1 MNPRLIA
8 LSGPMKDRIVA
19 LTDNEITVGRES
31 SNHVHLTDLSVSRRH
46 CVFKNENGQVTLTD
60 LESFNGTSVNDV
72 PVKERL
78 LQHGDRIRIGDS
90 SFLFLARD
98 TEAAPLSVGVQV
110 EEAGHITHDTV
121 SLRKEDSVFLQP
133 DKIIAALPKSERLA
147 RDLNALLKIS
157 AVINSIRGVDRLQRQ
172 LIEMICTAV
181 PAEWAAIILPEEN
194 SEEFASVT
202 PWRRDGDAAQSIQV
216 SRTILRR
223 VLNEAVSLLSN
234 HVMENDGGESSE
246 SLVISRTRS
255 LMAVPITSREK
266 TLGVIYLATAD
277 PIVWFDE
284 DHLQFVTAVA
294 SVAGVAFENALH
306 VAWLEGE
313 NQRLQNEIVLSH
325 NIVGESQRIRSVLNF
340 IAKVAP
346 TDSTVL
352 IRGES
357 GTGKELAA
365 RAIHLNSPRAAKPFV
380 AINCAALTETLL
392 ESELF
397 GHEKGAFTGATSQ
410 KKGKFEVADGGTIFL
425 DEMGEMSLVL
435 QAKLLRVLQEQEF
448 ERVGGTRVIKVDVRL
463 IAATNRDLEAMIK
476 QGTFRQDL
484 YYRLNVVSLVMPPL
498 RERREDIPLLANY
511 FATKYAQ
518 KCKRPIHGI
527 SPEARAC
534 LKSYDWP
541 GNVRELEN
549 AVERAVVLGSSDLI
563 RPEDLPEVVL
573 ESEPEGA
580 VSINAAIGSYHET
593 IIETK
598 KQLILNAVEQADGN
612 ITEAAKL
619 LGVQG
624 NYLHRLISNLN
635 LRSAL
640 KKV

>member
-19 LTDNEITVGRES
+19 LTEAETTLGRES
-31 SNHVHLTDLSVSRRH
+31 SNQIHLADLAVSRRH
-46 CVFKNENGQVTLTD
+46 CVFKNESGQVTLLD
-60 LESFNGTSVNDV
+60 LDSFNGTSVNDV
-72 PVKERL
+72 PVKERM
-78 LQHGDRIRIGDS
+78 LQHGDRVRVGDS
-90 SFLFLARD
+90 TFLFLLREGE
-98 TEAAPLSVGVQV
+98 TAPLDSGVSV
-110 EEAGHITHDTV
+110 EEGVDVGFQTV
-121 SLRKEDSVFLQP
+121 RLRQEDALYLQP
-133 DKIIAALPKSERLA
+133 EKVIAAVPKSERLA

-157 AVINSIRGVDRLQRQ
+157 AAINSIRGIDELQRQ
-172 LIEMICTAV
+172 LLEMIGSAI
-181 PAEWAAIILPEEN
+181 PAEWGAIILFEEN
-194 SEEFASVT
+194 SEEPASLAG
-202 PWRRDGDAAQSIQV
+202 WRRDGDQQTQV

-223 VLNEAVSLLSN
+223 VLNEGVSLLSN
-234 HVMENDGGESSE
+234 NVLENTEGDSAE
-246 SLVISRTRS
+246 SLLITRTRS
-255 LMAVPITSREK
+255 LIAAPITLRGK
-266 TLGVIYLATAD
+266 TIGVIYLATSD

-284 DHLQFVTAVA
+284 DHLQFATAVA
-294 SVAGVAFENALH
+294 GLAGVALENARH

-313 NQRLQNEIVLSH
+313 NRRLQSEIALTH
-325 NIVGESQRIRSVLNF
+325 NIVGESARIRSALNF

-365 RAIHLNSPRAAKPFV
+365 RAIHFNSRRADKPFV

-397 GHEKGAFTGATSQ
+397 GHEKGAFTGATAQ

-425 DEMGEMSLVL
+425 DELGEMSMAL
-435 QAKLLRVLQEQEF
+435 QVKLLRALQEQEF
-448 ERVGGTRVIKVDVRL
+448 ERVGGVRTIKVNVRL

-476 QGTFRQDL
+476 QGAFRQDL
-484 YYRLNVVSLVMPPL
+484 YYRLNVVSMVMPPL

-511 FATKYAQ
+511 FATKYSQ
-518 KCKRPIHGI
+518 KCNRRILGI

-534 LKSYDWP
+534 LKAYDWP

-549 AVERAVVLGSSDLI
+549 AIERAIVLGSSDLI
-563 RPEDLPEVVL
+563 RPEDLPEAVL
-573 ESEPEGA
+573 EKEREGA
-580 VSINAAIGSYHET
+580 PSTDSSIGKYHET
-593 IIETK
+593 IKETK
-598 KQLILNAVEQADGN
+598 KGLILKAVEQAGGN
-612 ITEAAKL
+612 VTEAAKL
-619 LGVQG
+619 LGVQS

-640 KKV
+640 KK

>member
-19 LTDNEITVGRES
+19 LTEAETTLGRES
-31 SNHVHLTDLSVSRRH
+31 SNQIHLADLSVSRRH
-46 CVFKNENGQVTLTD
+46 CVFKNEGGQVTLLD
-60 LESFNGTSVNDV
+60 LDSFNGTSVNDV
-72 PVKERL
+72 PVKERM
-78 LQHGDRIRIGDS
+78 LQHGDRIRVGDS
-90 SFLFLARD
+90 TFLFLLREGE
-98 TEAAPLSVGVQV
+98 TAPLDSGVSV
-110 EEAGHITHDTV
+110 EEGLDVGFETV
-121 SLRKEDSVFLQP
+121 RLRQEDALYLQP
-133 DKIIAALPKSERLA
+133 EKVIAALPKSERLA

-157 AVINSIRGVDRLQRQ
+157 AAINTIRGIDELQRQ
-172 LIEMICTAV
+172 LLEMIGSAI
-181 PAEWAAIILPEEN
+181 PAESGAIILFEEN
-194 SEEFASVT
+194 SEETASGAG
-202 PWRRDGDAAQSIQV
+202 WRRDGDQQMQV

-223 VLNEAVSLLSN
+223 VLNEGVSLLSN
-234 HVMENDGGESSE
+234 NVLENTEGESAE
-246 SLVISRTRS
+246 SLLIARTRS
-255 LMAVPITSREK
+255 LIAAPIALRGK
-266 TLGVIYLATAD
+266 TIGVIYLATSD

-284 DHLQFVTAVA
+284 DHLQFATAVA
-294 SVAGVAFENALH
+294 GLAGVAIENARH

-313 NQRLQNEIVLSH
+313 NRRLQGEINLTH
-325 NIVGESQRIRSVLNF
+325 NIVGESQRIRSALNF

-365 RAIHLNSPRAAKPFV
+365 RAIHFNSRRADKPFV

-410 KKGKFEVADGGTIFL
+410 KKGKFEVADGGAIFL
-425 DEMGEMSLVL
+425 DEMGEMSMAL
-435 QAKLLRVLQEQEF
+435 QVKLLRALQEQEF
-448 ERVGGTRVIKVDVRL
+448 ERVGGTRTIKVNVRL

-476 QGTFRQDL
+476 QGAFRQDL
-484 YYRLNVVSLVMPPL
+484 YYRLNVVSMVMPPL

-511 FATKYAQ
+511 FATKYSQ
-518 KCKRPIHGI
+518 KCNRRILGI

-534 LKSYDWP
+534 LKAYDWP

-549 AVERAVVLGSSDLI
+549 AIERAIVLGSSDLI
-563 RPEDLPEVVL
+563 RPEDLPEAVL
-573 ESEPEGA
+573 EIEREDAPSA
-580 VSINAAIGSYHET
+580 DSSIGKYHET
-593 IIETK
+593 IKETK
-598 KQLILNAVEQADGN
+598 KDLILKAIEQTGGN
-612 ITEAAKL
+612 VTEAAKL
-619 LGVQG
+619 LGVQA

-640 KKV
+640 KK

>member
-19 LTDNEITVGRES
+19 LKETETTVGRES
-31 SNHVHLTDLSVSRRH
+31 SNHLCLADLSVSRRH
-46 CVFKNENGQVTLTD
+46 CIFTNDHGRITLCD

-78 LQHGDRIRIGDS
+78 LEHGDRVRIGDS
-90 SFLFLARD
+90 MFLFLSRESD
-98 TEAAPLSVGVQV
+98 TEPLGAGVRI
-110 EEAGHITHDTV
+110 EEGADITKEAVRLRQEDT
-121 SLRKEDSVFLQP
+121 LFLQP
-133 DKIIAALPKSERLA
+133 DRIIAALPKSERLA

-157 AVINSIRGVDRLQRQ
+157 AAINSIRGIETLERQ
-172 LIEMICTAV
+172 LLEMIGAAIS
-181 PAEWAAIILPEEN
+181 AEWGAIILLEEN
-194 SEEFASVT
+194 SEEFSSIAG
-202 PWRRDGDAAQSIQV
+202 WRRDAASAQPVQV

-223 VLNEAVSLLSN
+223 VLDEGVSLLSN
-234 HVMENDGGESSE
+234 NVLEGEAEVSAE

-255 LMAVPITSREK
+255 LMVVPIALRGQ
-266 TLGVIYLATAD
+266 TLGLIYLATSD

-294 SVAGVAFENALH
+294 SLAAVAFENVGHIAQ
-306 VAWLEGE
+306 LESE
-313 NQRLQNEIVLSH
+313 NQRLQSETLLAH
-325 NIVGESQRIRSVLNF
+325 NIVGEGERIRPVLNF
-340 IAKVAP
+340 IARVAP

-365 RAIHLNSPRAAKPFV
+365 RAIHSNSPRATKPFV

-448 ERVGGTRVIKVDVRL
+448 ERVGGTRPLKVDVRL

-511 FATKYAQ
+511 FATKYSQ
-518 KCKRPIHGI
+518 KCKRQIRGI
-527 SPEARAC
+527 SSEARAC
-534 LKSYDWP
+534 LKDYDWP

-549 AVERAVVLGSSDLI
+549 AIERAVVLGSSDLI
-563 RPEDLPEVVL
+563 RPEDLPEAVL

-580 VSINAAIGSYHET
+580 VSASATIGKYHET
-593 IIETK
+593 IKETK
-598 KQLILNAVEQADGN
+598 KQLILKAVEQAGGN
-612 ITEAAKL
+612 VTEAARL
-619 LGVQG
+619 LGVQA

-635 LRSAL
+635 LRPAL
-640 KKV
+640 KK